1 MATPIAAAE
10 TALRRSSSELRALV
24 ADWGGMVFA
33 LALLVLIFGLAAPH
47 FLSVA
52 TFRTIANQIPDALLV
67 AAGMTFVLL
76 VGGIDLSVGS
86 VLALSGAV
94 LGVALCGAWH
104 LPLAL
109 AVPLCVATGALCGLA
124 NGATTV
130 RFALPSFIVTLGM
143 LEMARGGAYLV
154 TGGRTQYIGS
164 SVQAVGEISL
174 LGLSLPFLLAL
185 AAVVLG
191 QLALSRTVWGR
202 HVRAVG
208 ANEEAT
214 RLSGVAT
221 GKIKISVFA
230 LCGALSGLAALVNA
244 SRLASA
250 DPNAGTGFEL
260 QAIAA
265 VVIGGTSLLGG
276 RGSVARSFFGVVLIA
291 VLGNGLAQVGAQE
304 PVKRLVT
311 GAVIVAAVVLD
322 YYRRRGERG
331 H

>member
-1 MATPIAAAE
+1 VATTEPTPQRAQPFDAP
-10 TALRRSSSELRALV
+10 RALL
-24 ADWGGMVFA
+24 ADWGGLV
-33 LALLVLIFGLAAPH
+33 LALGLLIVVFGLAAPH
-47 FLSVA
+47 FFSAA
-52 TFRTIANQIPDALLV
+52 TFRTIANQVPDALLV
-67 AAGMTFVLL
+67 AVGMTFVLL
-76 VGGIDLSVGS
+76 IGGIDLSVGS

-94 LGVALCGAWH
+94 LGVALGAWH
-104 LPLAL
+104 LPLIV
-109 AVPLCVATGALCGLA
+109 AVPLCLTTGALCGMA

-143 LEMARGGAYLV
+143 LEMARGAAYLV

-202 HVRAVG
+202 YVRAVG

-221 GKIKISVFA
+221 GTIKISVFA

-291 VLGNGLAQVGAQE
+291 VLGNGLAQIGAQE

-311 GAVIVAAVVLD
+311 GAVIVLAVILD
-322 YYRRRGERG
+322 YYRRRGERAG
-331 H
+331 R